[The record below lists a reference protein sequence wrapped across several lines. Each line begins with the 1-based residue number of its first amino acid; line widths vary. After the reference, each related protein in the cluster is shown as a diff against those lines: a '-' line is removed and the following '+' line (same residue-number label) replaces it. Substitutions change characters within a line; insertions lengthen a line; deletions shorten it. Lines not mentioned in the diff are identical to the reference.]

1 MSIIRFDCY
10 VNPSPSLPTQKAKG
24 ARKKKESKKKKV
36 KAVQK
41 KQYAGVDKEF
51 MEQAHP
57 KQGPGDIIIGTPP
70 TTRHSTEIHMRGEGS
85 DFPLPPL
92 DFKAPQQYYC
102 TLHMYSYTCCNFA
115 L

>member
-1 MSIIRFDCY
+1 MSITVRQ
-10 VNPSPSLPTQKAKG
+10 SLPTQKAKG

-51 MEQAHP
+51 MEQAHL

-85 DFPLPPL
+85 VFPLPPL
-92 DFKAPQQYYC
+92 YFN
-102 TLHMYSYTCCNFA
+102 SNCNPA
-115 L
+115 RVYIHIGNNSHV